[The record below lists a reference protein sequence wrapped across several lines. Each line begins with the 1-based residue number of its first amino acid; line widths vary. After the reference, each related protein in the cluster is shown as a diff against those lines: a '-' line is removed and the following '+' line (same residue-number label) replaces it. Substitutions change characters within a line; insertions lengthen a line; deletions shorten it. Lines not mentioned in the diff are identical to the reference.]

1 MKRSSG
7 HLQEQSIHLKNNESC
22 IKKVGLNSSTMR
34 SKFQTAVESDSQ
46 EVLQTDF
53 YRSKTTSN
61 VYYLVSKL
69 WMNDF
74 LLFDSSES
82 KTPLP
87 GKIENIALLESDIDI
102 IPPSD
107 SDMESSVSDQCASE
121 DPHSSTFA
129 PSVAG
134 ENSQS
139 KESNENW
146 PIVGAHQNLDKKSL
160 KQNLV
165 HGIDYVIVGKKA
177 WTYLKSKFGCDVV
190 VPVYAR
196 FLSEK
201 EK

>member
-1 MKRSSG
+1 
-7 HLQEQSIHLKNNESC
+7 
-22 IKKVGLNSSTMR
+22 
-34 SKFQTAVESDSQ
+34 
-46 EVLQTDF
+46 
-53 YRSKTTSN
+53 
-61 VYYLVSKL
+61 
-69 WMNDF
+69 
-74 LLFDSSES
+74 LFDSSES

-139 KESNENW
+139 KESNDNW
-146 PIVGAHQNLDKKSL
+146 FIVGGHQNLDKKSL

-165 HGIDYVIVGKKA
+165 HGVDYVIVGKKA